1 MLTQGERSEP
11 WEYMKKTL
19 LLIATMLCC
28 AMPIFAQNDKIS
40 YQAVVRDTETQAVT
54 TNYNGLISLLIS

>member
-1 MLTQGERSEP
+1 
-11 WEYMKKTL
+11 MKKTL

-28 AMPIFAQNDKIS
+28 AMSIFAQNDKIS